1 MDTVLH
7 LAWLAAAFLAMFAL
21 GRWIDRHVQSLAYLV
36 SGSQAAA
43 VWALFLLFAPGTFLH
58 ELSHLAM
65 ALALG
70 VPTGRFVVWPM
81 PGEDGGLRLGSVEVA
96 QTDLIRSSLIGV
108 APLVA
113 GTAAT
118 GLIGSLLGLDA
129 LGGALA
135 GGRWAAAWQAL
146 GALASS
152 PAAWPWVYLVFVVAY
167 RMLPSP
173 ADRKP
178 FAPVLVFLAVLSAIV
193 LAAGWLPVADLQN
206 AAGKAARLL
215 AYPFTVAVV
224 VGVLVALLI
233 ALAEGAAGMLRRR
246 SSRQVEVRRL

>member
-7 LAWLAAAFLAMFAL
+7 LAWLMAAFLAMLAL
-21 GRWIDRHVQSLAYLV
+21 GRWLDAHIQRLAYLV

-43 VWALFLLFAPGTFLH
+43 VWALFLLFVPGIFLH
-58 ELSHLAM
+58 ELSHLAV

-70 VPTGRFVVWPM
+70 VPTGRFVVWPT

-96 QTDLIRSSLIGV
+96 QSDLIRSSLIGV
-108 APLVA
+108 APLAA

-118 GLIGSLLGLDA
+118 GLIGSLLGLEA
-129 LGGALA
+129 LSGALA
-135 GGRWAAAWQAL
+135 GGRWQAL

-152 PAAWPWVYLVFVVAY
+152 PAAWLWIYLVFVVAY

-173 ADRKP
+173 ADREP
-178 FAPVLVFLAVLSAIV
+178 FVPVFVFLAVLLAIV
-193 LAAGWLPVADLQN
+193 LGAGWLPVADAQDI
-206 AAGKAARLL
+206 AGKAARAL

-224 VGVLVALLI
+224 VG
-233 ALAEGAAGMLRRR
+233 ALAALPIVCAEGVLGAIKRW
-246 SSRQVEVRRL
+246 SRQVET